1 MKKLRI
7 ILKSQN
13 QEELTKRSSFKWNT
27 WLLISTKLVL
37 QAKSTSDLSN
47 FLLFFFFSLKTW
59 KFLFLFFSL
68 KIWTKFPLRKPKRE
82 PWKMSLKINIYK
94 LKEGGGFVT
103 CHHLHQGFNSSSKLS
118 QIKTQPMRPK
128 GPRLGPQKLP

>member
-1 MKKLRI
+1 MKKLKI

-27 WLLISTKLVL
+27 WLLVSTKLVL
-37 QAKSTSDLSN
+37 QAKFSSN
-47 FLLFFFFSLKTW
+47 LPKFLLFFFFSLKTW
-59 KFLFLFFSL
+59 KFLFLFFPL
-68 KIWTKFPLRKPKRE
+68 IIWTKFPFRKPKRE

-103 CHHLHQGFNSSSKLS
+103 CHHLQGFNSSSKLS

>member
-1 MKKLRI
+1 MKKLKI

-27 WLLISTKLVL
+27 WLLVSTKLVL
-37 QAKSTSDLSN
+37 QAKSSSN
-47 FLLFFFFSLKTW
+47 LPKFLLFFFFSLKTW

-82 PWKMSLKINIYK
+82 PWKMSLKIILWTPHFGSMRFPLDGELSFYFKNDFYSLK
-94 LKEGGGFVT
+94 LT
-103 CHHLHQGFNSSSKLS
+103 WSRHLFLFYF
-118 QIKTQPMRPK
+118 
-128 GPRLGPQKLP
+128 